1 MTANRN
7 DENQRQSLILI
18 VDDVP
23 ENLQVLGTI
32 LEEENYEVALSANGQ
47 QTLDLIDDIQPDLIL
62 LDIMMPELD
71 GFEVCRRLKKSAAT
85 EKIPIIFLTAKTDTD
100 DIVKGFELGAADYV
114 TKPFS
119 APELLARV
127 HTHLELKKIAH
138 ERIQKEKLQ
147 GIIEMAGAVCHEL
160 NQPIQVSSINSEL
173 AMADIKEDNPVF
185 DNIKTIKEQTDRM
198 AAITR
203 KLMRITK
210 YETKDYLTGRIIDIE
225 KAVE

>member
-100 DIVKGFELGAADYV
+100 DIVKGFELGAADYD
-114 TKPFS
+114 
-119 APELLARV
+119 
-127 HTHLELKKIAH
+127 
-138 ERIQKEKLQ
+138 Q
-147 GIIEMAGAVCHEL
+147 AV
-160 NQPIQVSSINSEL
+160 
-173 AMADIKEDNPVF
+173 
-185 DNIKTIKEQTDRM
+185 
-198 AAITR
+198 
-203 KLMRITK
+203 
-210 YETKDYLTGRIIDIE
+210 
-225 KAVE
+225 